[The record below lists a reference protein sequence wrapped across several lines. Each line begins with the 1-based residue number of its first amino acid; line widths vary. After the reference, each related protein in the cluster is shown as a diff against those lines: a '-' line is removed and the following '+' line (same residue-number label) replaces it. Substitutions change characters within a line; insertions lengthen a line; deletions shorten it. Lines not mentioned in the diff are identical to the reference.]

1 MKTLNITTEKN
12 DKVDIITLDGI
23 LNADTASQLDD
34 LLKDLSGLDCPCLL
48 LDVSKLTY
56 ISSAGIGCF
65 IGIIKLIRSK
75 GGDIHFYDM
84 EPKVYRVF
92 KLLDMDDFFKFF
104 TDFDEAVSAFNM

>member
-1 MKTLNITTEKN
+1 MKTLSIEIEKN
-12 DKVDIITLDGI
+12 DNVNILTLDGI

-34 LLKDLSGLDCPCLL
+34 LLRELSGLDCPCLV

-75 GGDIHFYDM
+75 DGDIHFYNM
-84 EPKVYRVF
+84 MPKVYRVF
-92 KLLDMDDFFKFF
+92 KLLDMDGFFKFF
-104 TDFDEAVSAFNM
+104 SDFDEAVSVFNK